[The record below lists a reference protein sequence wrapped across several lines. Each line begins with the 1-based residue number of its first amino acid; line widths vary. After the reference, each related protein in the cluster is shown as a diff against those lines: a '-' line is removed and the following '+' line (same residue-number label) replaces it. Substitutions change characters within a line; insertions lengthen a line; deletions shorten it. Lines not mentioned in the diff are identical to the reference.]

1 MKSVLREFE
10 WYDAWVL
17 AAVIYATEGAAPV
30 PLWRVVGVADALNKA
45 IVSREELELALARLS
60 RAGYV
65 RAVSGGF
72 EATPTALALK
82 VPGPP
87 MENIARAIGAGRWS
101 PQAEMP
107 RTADEVYVSADAYT
121 KAVKKYR
128 KEFWKEYR
136 ESRAHD
142 A

>member
-1 MKSVLREFE
+1 MNVPPDFE

-17 AAVIYATEGAAPV
+17 AALIYATDGAAPV
-30 PLWRVVGVADALNKA
+30 PLWRLVGVADALNKA
-45 IVSREELELALARLS
+45 IVSRGELEFALARLD

-82 VPGPP
+82 APGPP
-87 MENIARAIGAGRWS
+87 VENVAHAIGARPWS

-107 RTADEVYVSADAYT
+107 RTADEVYVPAGAYA
-121 KAVKKYR
+121 KAVKKYT
-128 KEFWKEYR
+128 KDFWKAYR
-136 ESRAHD
+136 GSA
-142 A
+142 

>member
-1 MKSVLREFE
+1 MTSVPPEFE

-17 AAVIYATEGAAPV
+17 AAVIYAMESAAPV
-30 PLWRVVGVADALNKA
+30 PLWRLVGVADALNKA
-45 IVSREELELALARLS
+45 IVSRDELELALARLD

-72 EATPTALALK
+72 EATSTALALK

-87 MENIARAIGAGRWS
+87 VENVARAIGARPWS
-101 PQAEMP
+101 PQTEMP
-107 RTADEVYVSADAYT
+107 RTSDEVYVSADAYA

-128 KEFWKEYR
+128 KEFWKDYR
-136 ESRAHD
+136 GKA
-142 A
+142 